1 MATIGRLQNTV
12 IDKAPSPLCKRP
24 VMPTVLPPKSGDH
37 RGEMTRWGQKPATR
51 YFESTASASNQSR
64 TMRGLALK
72 AAGLAVALAAS
83 AIASAVP
90 VALPSPSGDPSGA
103 GRSFPIVAATEASAA
118 FDNLASQGIL
128 SNQPSLRAPMTRG
141 DFVLALQRMF
151 NLPESKEATAFTD
164 VPLNS
169 PLGSALRAIGPY
181 LGRQILCPGCAL
193 GTNFLPDQP
202 ISNLNAAFITTRVL
216 VGQKKLQLLTPAE
229 ADAVLAKVSDAET
242 LPPGS
247 RVYFAT
253 GIAGGVVRFGTDK
266 SIGPDQ
272 DQTLGDT
279 AILLDHVQRN
289 FAIPKANP

>member
-1 MATIGRLQNTV
+1 MATNVWTGAINNDWNNRGNWSLGTVPMATDGDDIQIGDAITHPAITVEIIGRLQNTV
-12 IDKAPSPLCKRP
+12 INQG
-24 VMPTVLPPKSGDH
+24 TI
-37 RGEMTRWGQKPATR
+37 TRAASHADGASSKIWRSSRRSDTMGRKLATW

-72 AAGLAVALAAS
+72 VAGLAVALAAS

-90 VALPSPSGDPSGA
+90 VVLPSLSGDPSGA
-103 GRSFPIVAATEASAA
+103 GRSLPIVAALDSTEASAA

-128 SNQPSLRAPMTRG
+128 SNQPSLRAPTTRG
-141 DFVLALQRMF
+141 EFVLALQRMF

-202 ISNLNAAFITTRVL
+202 ISNLNAAFNHDPCAGRTKEI
-216 VGQKKLQLLTPAE
+216 
-229 ADAVLAKVSDAET
+229 AVAHA
-242 LPPGS
+242 
-247 RVYFAT
+247 
-253 GIAGGVVRFGTDK
+253 
-266 SIGPDQ
+266 
-272 DQTLGDT
+272 
-279 AILLDHVQRN
+279 H
-289 FAIPKANP
+289 